1 MFEIPTPKSNLKIT
15 VPLGAVVVM
24 GMIAATVL
32 VPRLWPATLSAREIK
47 PAPLYMPARTG
58 KPAPPHVKL
67 VDAPKG
73 GARRKG
79 PVLPRREFVAPRQIP
94 QGPPTLI
101 VDPPDSFVPPE
112 NPGVPEGPVCANCI
126 PGPPC
131 PGCTG
136 TDLRVAAPPPPVA
149 RPKPPAE
156 APVPEPPKQ
165 IEVGGRVQSAKL
177 ISQLKPSYPDLARR
191 AGVQGVVRFTAV
203 IGLDGRIRNLQ
214 LVSGHPLLVQAAGDS
229 VKQWVYQPTE
239 LNGRPVEVITQI
251 DVNFTLSR

>member
-58 KPAPPHVKL
+58 KPA
-67 VDAPKG
+67 
-73 GARRKG
+73 
-79 PVLPRREFVAPRQIP
+79 LPRREFVAPRQIP

-126 PGPPC
+126 PGSPC